1 VLKCTQYGGF
11 FDINVGLEDG
21 VFPYLIG
28 DKGYSLFS

>member
-1 VLKCTQYGGF
+1 VHNMGV

-21 VFPYLIG
+21 VLPYLIG